1 MSDEVIEVVLVSGDL
16 GEVGG
21 VSRQVSIQQVVKKL
35 EGLLEILRSD
45 GLNNGVAHVVEVATV
60 LVVKSYALLDLSH

>member
-60 LVVKSYALLDLSH
+60 LVVKRYAAYY

>member
-1 MSDEVIEVVLVSGDL
+1 MSDEVIEVVLVTGDL

-60 LVVKSYALLDLSH
+60 LVVKRYDYLN

>member
-45 GLNNGVAHVVEVATV
+45 GLNNGVAHIVEVATV
-60 LVVKSYALLDLSH
+60 LFAKRYAAYC